1 MASRKK
7 SEGIALLSMYD
18 DEEEDDEMEDVE
30 EAGQEEEQRE
40 FLEDDDYREPRSAE
54 DASMIMDGDR
64 MVAGDSG
71 NNDATPPVDGNENF
85 TPDKGFGSY
94 TPQQPQVPLT
104 SPPMQ
109 QQSMPLDSLRS
120 RRGTLTIVDYGHD
133 EVAMSP
139 EAEEGEIEGTGRV
152 MFGAGLQSA
161 NGDFH
166 DKTPPGTVQVLT
178 TSGETTQ
185 LFDPS
190 HSDMMNETV
199 HDSEG
204 GDATGVVLEEQKDA
218 DPLDKFLPPP
228 PKAKCSEELQRKINK
243 FLDYKKA
250 GKSFNAEVRNRKDY
264 RNPDFLLHAVR
275 YQDIDQI
282 GSCFSKDVF
291 DPHGYDKSDYYEEI
305 EADMRREMDR
315 KEQERKKSQKVEFIS
330 GVAQAGMVATAPKIN
345 VPVPGVSS
353 MAASALHSLPPADSI
368 ARDCRQNKKSKWDKV
383 EGDRRNP
390 LPSGLQDSISTAG
403 AHATLLSANVGTG
416 YMAFAQQRR
425 REAEERRSSERK
437 LDRRT

>member
-18 DEEEDDEMEDVE
+18 DEEEDDEMEDAE
-30 EAGQEEEQRE
+30 EAVQEEERRE
-40 FLEDDDYREPRSAE
+40 LPEDDDYREPRSAE
-54 DASMIMDGDR
+54 DASMMMDGDR
-64 MVAGDSG
+64 MAAGDSG
-71 NNDATPPVDGNENF
+71 NDGSPPVDGDENF
-85 TPDKGFGSY
+85 TPDKGFSSY
-94 TPQQPQVPLT
+94 TPEKPQVPLT
-104 SPPMQ
+104 SLPMR
-109 QQSMPLDSLRS
+109 QQSVPLDSLRS

-152 MFGAGLQSA
+152 MFGAGLLSA

-166 DKTPPGTVQVLT
+166 YKTPPGTVQVLS

-204 GDATGVVLEEQKDA
+204 GDATGAVLEEPKDV

-228 PKAKCSEELQRKINK
+228 PKAKCLGELQRKINK
-243 FLDYKKA
+243 FLYYKKA
-250 GKSFNAEVRNRKDY
+250 GKSFNAEVHNRKDY

-275 YQDIDQI
+275 YQDIDQK

-305 EADMRREMDR
+305 EADMRLEMDR
-315 KEQERKKSQKVEFIS
+315 KEQERMKSQKL
-330 GVAQAGMVATAPKIN
+330 GKARKC
-345 VPVPGVSS
+345 VST
-353 MAASALHSLPPADSI
+353 MAANALHSLPPVANSI
-368 ARDCRQNKKSKWDKV
+368 ARDRRQNKESKWDKV
-383 EGDRRNP
+383 EGDRKNP
-390 LPSGLQDSISTAG
+390 LPSGVQDSISIAG
-403 AHATLLSANVGTG
+403 AHATLLSANVGAS
-416 YMAFAQQRR
+416 YMAFV
-425 REAEERRSSERK
+425 
-437 LDRRT
+437 